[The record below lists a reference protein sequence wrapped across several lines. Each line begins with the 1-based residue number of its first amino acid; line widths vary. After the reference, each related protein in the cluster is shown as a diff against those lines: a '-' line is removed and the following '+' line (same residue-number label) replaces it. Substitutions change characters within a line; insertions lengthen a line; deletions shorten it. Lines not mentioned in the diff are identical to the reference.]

1 MMNIKNIEK
10 TAVLLFIHTGL
21 MNTGL
26 ISYYNHNGIYH
37 GEMPRQC

>member
-1 MMNIKNIEK
+1 MTNTKNMEK
-10 TAVLLFIHTGL
+10 AMVLLFVHIGL

-26 ISYYNHNGIYH
+26 ISYYYHNGIYH